1 MHGTGY
7 EGQVAL
13 TRFCDSQCR
22 VGLFN
27 LPDFDMSGAD
37 RNKSIAHPSDSID
50 VADALVTG
58 VECCGACA
66 RVDAPDIQEAIVGR
80 A

>member
-1 MHGTGY
+1 
-7 EGQVAL
+7 
-13 TRFCDSQCR
+13 
-22 VGLFN
+22 
-27 LPDFDMSGAD
+27 MSGAD